1 MKKDKEDIKIKKRK
15 DTKDL
20 LNINSFI
27 NRSIEFNR
35 EHHNEL
41 DNISYWNLIRKY
53 WFIILIVLLIT
64 ILLIYKIIKLVI

>member
-1 MKKDKEDIKIKKRK
+1 MKEDKEDIKIKKRK

-53 WFIILIVLLIT
+53 WFIILIISLII
-64 ILLIYKIIKLVI
+64 ILSIYKIIKLVI